1 MAIKKNI
8 SESTPARVKKLS
20 TRDSSLLYLL
30 FIRDAIGMFPRLKN
44 NRNKSASNEAVK
56 TKKST
61 RAGLTLIKNQNIE
74 QDESAKM
81 MDCLVERLEAYDSLL
96 GKIDNLAHKA
106 LTIVDGTQV
115 GGRKPSLEV
124 KKMAVKSAIDHHK
137 KSGNY
142 PSAAKLCQIVRRDFF
157 INSPQKF
164 IDLVAK
170 KMKKEEVAT
179 HRVNPT
185 WDYWKRIDGVVSEKT
200 MSNILF
206 ELRNA
211 STSF

>member
-1 MAIKKNI
+1 MAIKKNM
-8 SESTPARVKKLS
+8 SESTPARLKKLS
-20 TRDSSLLYLL
+20 TRDSSLIYLL
-30 FIRDAIGMFPRLKN
+30 FIRDAIGMFPRFKKN
-44 NRNKSASNEAVK
+44 RRKSASNGAVK

-61 RAGLTLIKNQNIE
+61 RAGLTLINIE
-74 QDESAKM
+74 QDESAKI
-81 MDCLVERLEAYDSLL
+81 MDWLVKRLEAYDALL
-96 GKIDNLAHKA
+96 GKIDNIAHKA

-142 PSAAKLCQIVRRDFF
+142 PSAAKLCEIVRRDFF
-157 INSPQKF
+157 KNSPQKF

-170 KMKKEEVAT
+170 KMKKEELAT

-200 MSNILF
+200 ISNILF

-211 STSF
+211 STSN